1 MIHRFARRHVL
12 VARAAVGVVA
22 ASLAFPG
29 CAAQQLSLSR
39 AETDE
44 ILAGL
49 SRDVQRER
57 ERARASTAAPVE
69 MEREQP
75 EVPAVLGILDALR
88 IAHGFNRGLRSDR
101 EGLVLSALTLVNARR
116 DVGPR
121 LTGSVTSLIRGAEDQ
136 EIVRQSDAALSVLGL
151 LPTGAEVS
159 LTGTAGKLS
168 GDGSVLDSGAS
179 GDVTAR
185 ISQPLL
191 AGFGYEASHEF
202 LTDAERQALY
212 DVRDF
217 ELRRQ
222 DLALRVQREFYGI
235 VSQKAVVRNR
245 EATLAQFEF
254 LKRRSETLF
263 AVDRVSE
270 VDKFRAA
277 REALSAEN
285 SLVDAR
291 QELASRLDRFRVL
304 LGIESKVPLDVIDD
318 IPEVSL
324 DDLQLADA
332 VDTALTNRIELM
344 TARDQVDDAE
354 RRLRLREQ
362 ELLPQLRLVA
372 QRTRSSRPGE
382 RLYDTLG
389 LSEDDYSM
397 ALELELPLDR
407 VRERSALRAA
417 RVELS
422 RNRRAQ
428 AELEDQVIL
437 SVRESLRD
445 FRSSANSLAIQ
456 RQIVISEEKNT
467 KVARLRFENGE
478 IGNRDLTDAQNN
490 LVDAQDR
497 LVRERVNVELAR
509 VQLLRDL
516 GVLTLEE
523 DGTWKR

>member
-1 MIHRFARRHVL
+1 LGVFVVSVALSACAEHQFA
-12 VARAAVGVVA
+12 
-22 ASLAFPG
+22 
-29 CAAQQLSLSR
+29 LSR
-39 AETDE
+39 AETDA
-44 ILAGL
+44 ILSDL
-49 SRDVQRER
+49 SRGVESERRE
-57 ERARASTAAPVE
+57 ARAAQGPAAQV
-69 MEREQP
+69 EREQP
-75 EVPAVLGILDALR
+75 TVPDRLGIVDALR

-116 DVGPR
+116 NVGPR
-121 LTGSVTSLIRGAEDQ
+121 FTGSVTSLIRSAEHD
-136 EIVRQSDAALSVLGL
+136 ERVRSSEAALGVLGL

-159 LTGTAGKLS
+159 LPGTAGTS
-168 GDGSVLDSGAS
+168 RGDEDPRSSAVDGA
-179 GDVTAR
+179 VTAR
-185 ISQPLL
+185 ISQPRLSG
-191 AGFGYEASHEF
+191 AGYEASHEF

-212 DVRDF
+212 DVRDV

-222 DLALRVQREFYGI
+222 DLALRVQRDFYGI
-235 VSQKAVVRNR
+235 VAQKTVVRNR

-277 REALSAEN
+277 REALTAEN

-304 LGIESKVPLDVIDD
+304 LGIDPDVSIEVVDD
-318 IPEVSL
+318 IPEVTVEDVRL
-324 DDLQLADA
+324 EDA
-332 VDTALTNRIELM
+332 LEIALRNRIELM

-354 RRLRLREQ
+354 RRLRIRTQ

-372 QRTRSSRPGE
+372 ERTRASRTGD
-382 RLYDTLG
+382 RHLDSLAFG
-389 LSEDDYSM
+389 EDDYSA

-445 FRSSANSLAIQ
+445 YRSSANSLAIQ
-456 RQIVISEEKNT
+456 RQIVTSEEKNS

-509 VQLLRDL
+509 VQFLRDL

-523 DGTWKR
+523 DGTWVR